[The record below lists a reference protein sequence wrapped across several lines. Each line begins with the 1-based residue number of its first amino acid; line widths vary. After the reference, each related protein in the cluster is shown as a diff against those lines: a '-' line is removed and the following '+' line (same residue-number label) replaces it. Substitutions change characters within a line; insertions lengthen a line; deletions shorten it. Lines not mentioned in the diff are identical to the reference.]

1 MSAVGCCTAL
11 LPIQTRQI
19 CARVV
24 LVLAAGRR
32 WTPATTEE
40 SGNVEVVQQIEVVTV
55 TSSGVLDRAGQVMI
69 SGPLSGAFTLSPQL
83 LHLAC
88 T

>member
-11 LPIQTRQI
+11 LPIQIRQI

-32 WTPATTEE
+32 STPATTEE
-40 SGNVEVVQQIEVVTV
+40 SGDVEVVQQIEVVPV
-55 TSSGVLDRAGQVMI
+55 TSSGVLVVPVR
-69 SGPLSGAFTLSPQL
+69 
-83 LHLAC
+83 
-88 T
+88 